1 MISRQQ
7 KMTFKE
13 IKDGE
18 MEERDILL
26 TGFYNVRLN
35 SVQEA
40 RLTYN
45 LPNDQ
50 TVKFGFDGNGYSY
63 GSDFWYIYNRTAQL
77 GKEISSH
84 LDENASKWIEEAGQK
99 GYTTGN
105 QAKVGAIAC
114 LPSYLSDA
122 ESSSHLAFVEYLNSD
137 GSFIVSEMP
146 SLNILNWRLIQPQSK
161 MTFIY
166 L

>member
-1 MISRQQ
+1 
-7 KMTFKE
+7 
-13 IKDGE
+13 
-18 MEERDILL
+18 MEEKDIIL
-26 TGFYNVRLN
+26 TGFYNVKLN
-35 SVQEA
+35 SAQEA

-50 TVKFGFDGNGYSY
+50 TVKFGYDGNDYSY
-63 GSDFWYIYNRTAQL
+63 GSAFWYIYNRTAQL

-84 LDENASKWIEEAGQK
+84 LGENAGKWREEAVQK

-114 LPSYLSDA
+114 LPSRLSDA

-146 SLNILNWRLIQPQSK
+146 SPNILNWRLIQPQSK

>member
-26 TGFYNVRLN
+26 TG
-35 SVQEA
+35 
-40 RLTYN
+40 
-45 LPNDQ
+45 
-50 TVKFGFDGNGYSY
+50 
-63 GSDFWYIYNRTAQL
+63 QL

-146 SLNILNWRLIQPQSK
+146 SPNILNWRLIQPQSK

>member
-1 MISRQQ
+1 MAMVIA
-7 KMTFKE
+7 
-13 IKDGE
+13 
-18 MEERDILL
+18 MEVI
-26 TGFYNVRLN
+26 
-35 SVQEA
+35 
-40 RLTYN
+40 
-45 LPNDQ
+45 
-50 TVKFGFDGNGYSY
+50 
-63 GSDFWYIYNRTAQL
+63 FWYIYNRTAQL

-99 GYTTGN
+99 RLFNLGN

-146 SLNILNWRLIQPQSK
+146 SPNILNWRLIQPQSK